1 MAAVAI
7 SCFAAA
13 FAVPFTGTAL
23 IACLPLFF
31 AVSTPAWFVA
41 LSILLFAWVAAAS
54 TAFLAVC
61 FSSAVKPVFESI
73 ADFFM
78 LAAFVIACFAAVR
91 STPNLCRSA
100 SSLFQSLCL
109 INRWSLG
116 TFITAMS
123 LLFPSITFSFAPAVL
138 TSNCRVTRAA
148 VG

>member
-1 MAAVAI
+1 MAAAVI

-41 LSILLFAWVAAAS
+41 LSIFLFACVAAAS

-61 FSSAVKPVFESI
+61 FSSAVKPAWPSI
-73 ADFFM
+73 ADFFV
-78 LAAFVIACFAAVR
+78 LAAFVIAFFAAVR
-91 STPNLCRSA
+91 STSNFCRSA

-116 TFITAMS
+116 TFITAIS
-123 LLFPSITFSFAPAVL
+123 LLFPSITLSFAPPVL
-138 TSNCRVTRAA
+138 TSNRNATRAA